1 MKKGSADLFDLY
13 FLLMPATTNE
23 TATSAFRPVE
33 FTKGLVGTLGSHFA
47 AAAPCM
53 LLFFQL
59 SR

>member
-33 FTKGLVGTLGSHFA
+33 FTNGPVGTLGSHFA
-47 AAAPCM
+47 AAAP
-53 LLFFQL
+53 
-59 SR
+59 